1 MAKMI
6 DQKPTFHG
14 EAKVWD
20 ALNSFLPNNIIVYN
34 NREIDG
40 REFDYCLFIE
50 NVGVLIIEVKGWLA
64 DKISVQGVDNIIVDG
79 YKKPQRSPKKQA
91 RVYKF
96 ALLNKIVEKY
106 NTSPLVF
113 DMVCY
118 PFITKAE
125 YHISHLDIVS
135 EEQFTIFKEDL
146 ENAEAL
152 LVKLWIMLDLIAH
165 KMVLN

>member
-34 NREIDG
+34 NREING
-40 REFDYCLFIE
+40 REFDYCLLIE
-50 NVGVLIIEVKGWLA
+50 NIGLLIVEVKGWLA

-79 YKKPQRSPKKQA
+79 YEKPQRSPKKQA
-91 RVYKF
+91 RAYRF

-106 NTSPLVF
+106 NASPLIF
-113 DMVCY
+113 DMV
-118 PFITKAE
+118 
-125 YHISHLDIVS
+125 
-135 EEQFTIFKEDL
+135 
-146 ENAEAL
+146 
-152 LVKLWIMLDLIAH
+152 
-165 KMVLN
+165 